1 MIFKTGGLAHSVRV
15 LLALLVATSGLT
27 LASAVADA
35 PKTDSPKTNSAKTR
49 AAKSTPRP
57 SAHRRKPAA
66 RALAKA
72 QPVPAQQLPPVP
84 AWLMNEP
91 AVKPHVTFADG
102 QLTIDAPNSTLSDVL
117 SSVHQAT
124 GAMLD
129 GPTPTERVAIRL
141 GPGSPGEVITALLEG
156 TAYDYIILGET
167 GHPNVISRIV
177 LNPAAHDGSAESRNS
192 FARPAEQ
199 PAVVRPTARPPMN
212 YPAPRPADDAAD
224 VDTPEP
230 EDTPA
235 HEVNPMRPELTQPA
249 QKGGSDAGG
258 NPVTNPSST
267 PSGEPGSTPNN
278 IPGGN
283 PGNNPGAP
291 L

>member
-1 MIFKTGGLAHSVRV
+1 
-15 LLALLVATSGLT
+15 
-27 LASAVADA
+27 
-35 PKTDSPKTNSAKTR
+35 
-49 AAKSTPRP
+49 
-57 SAHRRKPAA
+57 
-66 RALAKA
+66 
-72 QPVPAQQLPPVP
+72 
-84 AWLMNEP
+84 
-91 AVKPHVTFADG
+91 
-102 QLTIDAPNSTLSDVL
+102 
-117 SSVHQAT
+117 
-124 GAMLD
+124 
-129 GPTPTERVAIRL
+129 
-141 GPGSPGEVITALLEG
+141 
-156 TAYDYIILGET
+156 
-167 GHPNVISRIV
+167 
-177 LNPAAHDGSAESRNS
+177 
-192 FARPAEQ
+192 
-199 PAVVRPTARPPMN
+199 MN

-267 PSGEPGSTPNN
+267 PSGEPVSNPNN